1 MNTDEAEKRLREAIV
16 VTREDIARAKA
27 WLISEGG
34 GRTDHLV
41 ESWLGQ
47 QTAIVPITSKIDL
60 MSPESGD
67 QIAHYARA
75 FSVRLAFHQAQWELI
90 ASAEMFPVESPSTWE
105 PSLEYK
111 CSGISGGLNLKGL
124 RCSYPPTIV
133 RPPLAPAMSADPDI
147 FLRGLSCS
155 GLHMGIREAIDQS
168 LLCFRRGLYM
178 PATVMLAAAAEA
190 TWTECGAAIAKKL
203 ANSKLEGAVND
214 PFASIS
220 KKVTEIQKALQM
232 PDGKVLLKSAGRSA
246 ADVDNAEL
254 WTTNLRERR
263 NALHWGKAKSFVADH
278 SETASLMMGAPLH
291 IGTLETI
298 RAAC

>member
-1 MNTDEAEKRLREAIV
+1 MNTDEAEKRLREGIV

-41 ESWLGQ
+41 ESWLGL
-47 QTAIVPITSKIDL
+47 QTATVPITSKVDL

-67 QIAHYARA
+67 QIARYARA

-90 ASAEMFPVESPSTWE
+90 ASAEMFPAESPSTWE
-105 PSLEYK
+105 PSLEYN
-111 CSGISGGLNLKGL
+111 CSGISGDLNLKGL
-124 RCSYPPTIV
+124 GCSYPPTIV
-133 RPPLAPAMSADPDI
+133 RPPLASAMSADPDI
-147 FLRGLSCS
+147 FPLGISCS
-155 GLHMGIREAIDQS
+155 ALHRGIREAIEQS

-190 TWTECGAAIAKKL
+190 TWTKCGVAVAKKL
-203 ANSKLEGAVND
+203 ANAKLEGVVND
-214 PFASIS
+214 LFVSIS
-220 KKVTEIQKALQM
+220 KKVTEIQRALQV
-232 PDGKVLLKSAGRSA
+232 PEGKVMLKSAGRSS

-254 WTTNLRERR
+254 WTTNPRERR

-278 SETASLMMGAPLH
+278 SETASLLMGATLH
-291 IGTLETI
+291 I
-298 RAAC
+298 